1 MRTKPKGLN
10 AKKPDSTTCQASLL
24 ISAPQE
30 QTEMTSQANSIN
42 QRRNIG
48 IIDHKQQA
56 QAMPFVEDFDEDFFA
71 TLAERLGAESVNDC
85 PPGGFFVYGQRVC
98 NHRQRGQFVPT
109 SMAPEGFNRWRL
121 AGADGVPR
129 FGDHKAPAVIYS
141 RAGDAFMMTRRDNLK
156 PKTLTFSQL
165 VELLNKHARG
175 ERV

>member
-1 MRTKPKGLN
+1 MEHKT
-10 AKKPDSTTCQASLL
+10 
-24 ISAPQE
+24 
-30 QTEMTSQANSIN
+30 NSIN
-42 QRRNIG
+42 QHRNIG
-48 IIDHKQQA
+48 ISDPIQQV
-56 QAMPFVEDFDEDFFA
+56 QLMPFVEDFDEDFFA

-129 FGDHKAPAVIYS
+129 FGDLKAPAVIYS
-141 RAGDAFMMTRRDNLK
+141 RAGDAFMLTRRDNLK
-156 PKTLTFSQL
+156 PKTLTFAQL